1 MSARGRRRTGPPPTN
16 AAAAHTDWLALTTP
30 TLPFLSVPV
39 LSAAFPAGADRVPAG
54 LRAETLNRWERGE
67 FDDGAI
73 DGAARSEW
81 VRWILRE
88 LLDHGDRVVP
98 GDRFTT
104 TGPEPHTS
112 VSATFAILDD
122 ADSPETSPARLLA
135 LVLPAGTSPDGR
147 AGDAWSATWTQRMAL
162 LCRTTGCRI
171 GLVTDGDLIRFIWAP
186 EQSSTG
192 HATWRASLFSSE
204 RAHIDS
210 LWTVFHAR
218 QFFAARPEEQP
229 EALLARSEA
238 AEAEVTDTLGRQVRR
253 AVELLVFS
261 LDRAHR
267 DPETPPV
274 LDGLTPAIVYEGAV
288 TVLMRLVFLLAAE
301 ENELLPTTNRLYSSQ
316 YAISTLRGD
325 LEEYGR
331 FGRERLEQQSAAW
344 HRILATT
351 RVVHGGVSHELL
363 RINPYGGRLFDP
375 DRYPFLEGRRA
386 DNNTPWWAD
395 SSRPPLVDDL
405 TVLEIMRALQV
416 LRLSATDTRTLSYR
430 NIEVE
435 QIGHVYEGLLD
446 HSAVSTGTSTVLGLV
461 GKEGEE
467 PEVRLAELEAKAL
480 AGHQALVA
488 YLKGLTKRTP
498 AAIAQ
503 LLDGDPG
510 PQRVLALRAAC
521 GGNQT
526 LVDRVMPF
534 IGVLRDDLRRIPMVF
549 PPGAIYVTQT
559 GSRRDTGTAYTTR
572 SLAEEIVEHALAPL
586 CYHPGPQDTPDRD
599 EWQVRPSEEILNLKV
614 CDPAVGSGA
623 ILVAACRY
631 LASAVIEAWISEGR
645 LDAAELA
652 SASDNPAR
660 NEHRVRAV
668 RLVAER
674 CCYGVDRNPM
684 AVDMAKMSFWLTT
697 TAQDRPFTYL
707 DHNIRTGDSLL
718 GITSLDQIRD
728 LHLDP
733 GYGRTRAVGLPG
745 IDPAVAW
752 SAVSPL
758 VQDAVEL
765 RLDIETS
772 PSDTARDT
780 ARKAA
785 LAGKAD
791 KRTEVASAIAD
802 LVVGCAL
809 STAGRRDAAGGLED
823 SLRSNAAPIA
833 GMLATLDTP
842 EEQVALETLATK
854 AQSLLDSGRPDGS
867 PSRRPLHWPLVF
879 PEVFAG
885 GRSGFDACIGNPP
898 FMKHRGI
905 RGVAGSDYR
914 DYLVSWVADLVG
926 AADLVVYFF
935 LCASRLSGGFGFLA
949 TNTVA
954 QGISSRVGLGRL
966 IDRGW
971 VIHRAVSSER
981 WPGAKAT
988 VSISKVWADQSV
1000 WNTPPVLDARQVRS
1014 IDEMLYQAS
1023 RSGWRKQ
1030 RLASNRDVAFQGTI
1044 VLGDG
1049 YILSGSVAAAM
1060 VAADPSCAYVI
1071 APLLNGEDITDS
1083 PNHAAS
1089 RLTINFRDWDEVT
1102 ARGYPLCFEYLEEN
1116 ARPEVERARDTYE
1129 GWSTRWWQHWRP
1141 RARLYRSIAPLD
1153 RVLVIALTSKTI
1165 TPVRVDS
1172 HQVFSHACGV
1182 FAYEDDFHFGVLS
1195 SGFHWR
1201 WALRFASTLETR
1213 PRYTPTDVFE
1223 PFPLPSES
1231 ATVARAGR
1239 AFDRARAD
1247 YMADRNVGLTSTYN
1261 CIHDPEETDPSV
1273 LRLRELQV
1281 ALDNA
1286 VRDAYGWAALLPDL
1300 SHGFHEVRLQGLRF
1314 TFAPQVGDEVIDLL
1328 LEENRRRYEAGG
1340 GFGQSGKRSPSRPP
1354 SDDRLFDDENPDE
1367 ESDED
1372 DGDDEDDEDEEED
1385 EEFE

>member
-1 MSARGRRRTGPPPTN
+1 MSPRGRRRPGPPPTN
-16 AAAAHTDWLALTTP
+16 AAAAHTDWLTLTTP

-39 LSAAFPAGADRVPAG
+39 LSAAFPSGPDRLPPG
-54 LRAETLNRWERGE
+54 LRSEALNQWEGNEFAE
-67 FDDGAI
+67 
-73 DGAARSEW
+73 GAAQGTDRTEW
-81 VRWILRE
+81 VRWMLRE

-98 GDRFTT
+98 GDRFIAA
-104 TGPEPHTS
+104 GPEASASIT
-112 VSATFAILDD
+112 ATFAVLDD
-122 ADSPETSPARLLA
+122 PDSPDTSPARLLV

-147 AGDAWSATWTQRMAL
+147 AGDTWSATWTQRMAL

-186 EQSSTG
+186 EKSSTG
-192 HATWRASLFSSE
+192 HATWRASLFSAE
-204 RAHIDS
+204 RAHLDS
-210 LWTVFHAR
+210 LWTVFNAR
-218 QFFAARPEEQP
+218 QFFAARADEQP

-253 AVELLVFS
+253 AVELLIFS

-267 DPETPPV
+267 DPETPSV
-274 LDGLTPAIVYEGAV
+274 LDGLTPAFVYEGAV

-301 ENELLPTTNRLYSSQ
+301 ENELLPTTNLLYSAQ

-325 LEEYGR
+325 LEDSGR
-331 FGRERLEQQSAAW
+331 FGRERLEQQSSAW

-351 RVVHGGVSHELL
+351 RVVHGGVNHELL

-375 DRYPFLEGRRA
+375 DRYPFLEGRSA
-386 DNNTPWWAD
+386 EDDTPWWAD
-395 SSRPPLVDDL
+395 SGRPPLVDDL

-446 HSAVSTGTSTVLGLV
+446 HSAVSSGTATVLGLV
-461 GKEGEE
+461 GKDGDE
-467 PEVRLAELEAKAL
+467 PEVRLAELESKAL
-480 AGHQALVA
+480 GGRQALVT
-488 YLKGLTKRTP
+488 YLKGVTKRTP
-498 AAIAQ
+498 AALAT
-503 LLDGDPG
+503 LLDGEPD
-510 PQRVLALRAAC
+510 PQRILALRTAC

-572 SLAEEIVEHALAPL
+572 SLAEELAEHALAPL
-586 CYHPGPQDTPDRD
+586 CYRPGPQDTPNRD
-599 EWQVRPSEEILNLKV
+599 QWRVRPAEEILNLKV

-631 LASAVIEAWISEGR
+631 LADALIEAWISEGQ
-645 LDAAELA
+645 LDVAELA

-674 CCYGVDRNPM
+674 CCYGIDRNPM

-707 DHNIRTGDSLL
+707 DHNIRAGDSLL
-718 GITSLDQIRD
+718 GITSVDQLRA

-733 GYGRTRAVGLPG
+733 GLGRSRAIGFPG
-745 IDPAVAW
+745 IDPAAAW
-752 SAVSPL
+752 SAIAPL
-758 VQDAVEL
+758 VEEAVKL

-785 LAGKAD
+785 LAERAN
-791 KRTEVASAIAD
+791 RQTQVACAIAD
-802 LVVGCAL
+802 LVAGCAL
-809 STAGRRDAAGGLED
+809 TTAG
-823 SLRSNAAPIA
+823 RSNAAGALDDSLRANAKPIA
-833 GMLATLDTP
+833 DLLAALDTP
-842 EEQVALETLATK
+842 DEQHALETLLAK
-854 AQSLLDSGRPDGS
+854 AQALIDRDRPEGA

-885 GRSGFDACIGNPP
+885 ERHGFDACIGNPP

-905 RGVAGSDYR
+905 RGVAGADYR
-914 DYLVSWVADLVG
+914 DYLVSWVADRSG

-935 LCASRLSGGFGFLA
+935 LAAARLSGGFGFLA

-954 QGISSRVGLGRL
+954 QGVSSRVGLGRL

-971 VIHRAVSSER
+971 IIHRAVSSER

-988 VSISKVWADQSV
+988 VSISKVWADRST
-1000 WNTPPVLDARQVRS
+1000 WTASPILDARPVRS
-1014 IDEMLYQAS
+1014 IDEMLYQSS

-1030 RLASNRDVAFQGTI
+1030 RLAENRDSAFQGTI

-1049 YILSGSVAAAM
+1049 YILTDDVAASM
-1060 VAADPSCAYVI
+1060 FEEDPLCAEVI
-1071 APLLNGEDITDS
+1071 APLLNGEDITES
-1083 PNHAAS
+1083 PSHAAS
-1089 RLTINFRDWDEVT
+1089 RLTINFRDWDEAH
-1102 ARGYPLCFEYLEEN
+1102 ARRYPLCFKYLEEN
-1116 ARPEVERARDTYE
+1116 ARPEVERARETYE
-1129 GWSTRWWQHWRP
+1129 GWSSRWWQHWRP
-1141 RARLYRSIAPLD
+1141 RARLYEAISSLD
-1153 RVLVIALTSKTI
+1153 NVLVIALTSKAI
-1165 TPVRVDS
+1165 TPVRVDAN
-1172 HQVFSHACGV
+1172 QVFSHACGV
-1182 FAYEDDFHFGVLS
+1182 FAYGDDFHFGVLS

-1223 PFPLPSES
+1223 TFPQPERSEAVS
-1231 ATVARAGR
+1231 QAGQ
-1239 AFDRARAD
+1239 ALSDFRAD
-1247 YMADRNVGLTSTYN
+1247 YMIRTNSGLTDTYN
-1261 CIHDPEETDPSV
+1261 RIHDPEEADSEV
-1273 LRLRELQV
+1273 LRLRDLQI

-1286 VRDAYGWAALLPDL
+1286 VRDVYGWSAVLPDL
-1300 SHGFHEVRLQGLRF
+1300 AHGFHEVRLQGVRF

-1328 LEENRRRYEAGG
+1328 LEENKRRYDAEVELGVQAGTMTRTRPS
-1340 GFGQSGKRSPSRPP
+1340 SG
-1354 SDDRLFDDENPDE
+1354 DRLFEDEDLDE
-1367 ESDED
+1367 ESVEVD
-1372 DGDDEDDEDEEED
+1372 DEED
-1385 EEFE
+1385 EEQE